1 MDSFFLACTV
11 AAIGALILSL
21 IISEKSKLGS
31 KPFGLLAMRTGA
43 ERASL
48 LKENADAG
56 GKKKPRPK
64 VGEALVR
71 RAQGPKMPKNP

>member
-21 IISEKSKLGS
+21 IISEKSKPGS
-31 KPFGLLAMRTGA
+31 KPFGLLAMRTGV
-43 ERASL
+43 ERAAL
-48 LKENADAG
+48 MKENADAG

-64 VGEALVR
+64 VGESLVR
-71 RAQGPKMPKNP
+71 RPPVPKTPKSP